1 MAKYN
6 DGLDRYHE
14 DLTRGNL
21 NDSEYGWGGDPT
33 VQAIREYEEEQKRL
47 AEEQKTT
54 EEDLQK

>member
-6 DGLDRYHE
+6 DGLDRYHD

-21 NDSEYGWGGDPT
+21 NDSEYGWEGDPT
-33 VQAIREYEEEQKRL
+33 VQAIREYEEQQRVE
-47 AEEQKTT
+47 EEQKAI

>member
-21 NDSEYGWGGDPT
+21 NDSEYGWEGDPT
-33 VQAIREYEEEQKRL
+33 VRAIREYEEQQRVE
-47 AEEQKTT
+47 EEQKAI

>member
-14 DLTRGNL
+14 DLTSGTL
-21 NDSEYGWGGDPT
+21 NDSEYGWDGDPT
-33 VQAIREYEEEQKRL
+33 VRAIREYEEEQERL
-47 AEEQKTT
+47 AEEKAA